1 MPANDKLL
9 QYFDSLDNEDETDES
24 TSIDDL
30 INDIKDEPASK
41 IKPRIRV
48 NIKPVRKP
56 DPVVLD
62 LDDAVEEIED
72 NKQQENKQ
80 SVNNSSSASDI
91 DAFLAQARAEAAKK
105 QKQPSANPFIEQHT
119 TIPDKSKITT
129 YTIPQEDIDT
139 EDIIHV
145 REDDIPSV
153 TELVKISETSYTD
166 EWLEVYEKA
175 QKSKKKSYTT
185 DKLKSGRFRINSDHQ
200 VEILADKNTYGMSAD
215 DMLNDKWT

>member
-9 QYFDSLDNEDETDES
+9 QYFDSLGNEDDADKS

-30 INDIKDEPASK
+30 INDIKDEPVPK
-41 IKPRIRV
+41 IKPRIKV
-48 NIKPVRKP
+48 NIKPVKKQE
-56 DPVVLD
+56 PVALD
-62 LDDAVEEIED
+62 LDDVVEEG
-72 NKQQENKQ
+72 NKQPAK
-80 SVNNSSSASDI
+80 NNNASDI
-91 DAFLAQARAEAAKK
+91 DAFLAQARAEAVEK
-105 QKQPSANPFIEQHT
+105 QKKSSSNPFTENKT
-119 TIPDKSKITT
+119 AIPGKPKITT
-129 YTIPQEDIDT
+129 YNIPQEDIDT
-139 EDIIHV
+139 EDIIDV
-145 REDDIPSV
+145 EEDNMPSV

-175 QKSKKKSYTT
+175 QRSKKKSYTT